1 MITGVFKLYR
11 LLVKTM
17 RGEDSPRQVAMGIA
31 LGMVVG
37 LIPVDSLL
45 SVAVATLIMATR
57 VNLLSAILSG
67 FCFVWLGHSIDPLL
81 HRVGAFILTADFLQP
96 TWTWLYERP
105 VVPWTRF
112 NNTVVMGSLALSAAL
127 FYPVFQISEALMK
140 KYGPILH
147 RRLLHY
153 AIYRKLAGV
162 KTKPEVTTS

>member
-11 LLVKTM
+11 LMVRTL

-31 LGMVVG
+31 LGMVMG
-37 LIPVDSLL
+37 LIPVDSLF
-45 SVAVATLIMATR
+45 SVIIATVIMATR
-57 VNLLSAILSG
+57 VNMFSAIVSG
-67 FCFVWLGHSIDPLL
+67 FFFVWLGHAIDPLL
-81 HRVGAFILTADFLQP
+81 HRIGAFILTADFLTA

-105 VVPWTRF
+105 IVPWTRF

-127 FYPVFQISEALMK
+127 FYPVFQISESLLK
-140 KYGPILH
+140 KYGSSVH

-162 KTKPEVTTS
+162 KSKPEVTAS